1 MARKS
6 KRARKASVASPAGGT
21 SERAKAIDALMAL
34 LAEQSFEQIGLAE
47 VAGRA
52 DLKLSQLRAEFGSV
66 LAIFAA
72 HVKDIDRAVLAGGD
86 ADMTEE
92 PPRERLFDVLMRRL
106 EALAPYKEAVRSV
119 MRSARRNPGLGLAL
133 NAMAVRSQ
141 QWMLTSAGI
150 GASGPKGM
158 VRAQGLALLF
168 ANVLRTWVDDDDDN
182 TQTLAALDRELAR
195 GQRFAGLLDDL
206 CRIPQA
212 ACNFR
217 NRMRTSRRGRRD
229 REDRAAV

>member
-6 KRARKASVASPAGGT
+6 KRARKASVAPPARGT

-119 MRSARRNPGLGLAL
+119 MRSARRNPGLALAL

-141 QWMLTSAGI
+141 SWMLEAAGI
-150 GASGPKGM
+150 GAHGPRGAL
-158 VRAQGLALLF
+158 RAQGAALMF
-168 ANVLRTWVDDDDDN
+168 ARVLSVWVDDEEEGLDR
-182 TQTLAALDRELAR
+182 TMAALDRGLASAER
-195 GQRFAGLLDDL
+195 WEGFIGDL
-206 CRIPQA
+206 CALPACILRGPRRRRHRGEEEAEA
-212 ACNFR
+212 A
-217 NRMRTSRRGRRD
+217 
-229 REDRAAV
+229 

>member
-6 KRARKASVASPAGGT
+6 KRARKASVAPPARGT
-21 SERAKAIDALMAL
+21 TDRDKAIDALMAL

-52 DLKLSQLRAEFGSV
+52 GLKLSQLRAEFGSV

-119 MRSARRNPGLGLAL
+119 MRSARRNPGLALAL

-141 QWMLTSAGI
+141 SWMLEAAGI
-150 GASGPKGM
+150 GARGPRGAL
-158 VRAQGLALLF
+158 RAQGAALMF
-168 ANVLRTWVDDDDDN
+168 ARVLSVWVDDEEEGLDR
-182 TQTLAALDRELAR
+182 TMAALDRGLASAER
-195 GQRFAGLLDDL
+195 WEGFIGDL
-206 CRIPQA
+206 CALPACILRGPRRRRRHRGEQEAEA
-212 ACNFR
+212 A
-217 NRMRTSRRGRRD
+217 
-229 REDRAAV
+229 

>member
-1 MARKS
+1 M
-6 KRARKASVASPAGGT
+6 

-52 DLKLSQLRAEFGSV
+52 GLKLSQLRAEFGSV

-119 MRSARRNPGLGLAL
+119 MRSARRNPGLALAL
-133 NAMAVRSQ
+133 NAVAVRSQ
-141 QWMLTSAGI
+141 SWMLEAAGI
-150 GASGPKGM
+150 GAHGPRGAL
-158 VRAQGLALLF
+158 RAQGAALMF
-168 ANVLRTWVDDDDDN
+168 ARVLSVWVDEEEGLDR
-182 TQTLAALDRELAR
+182 TMAALDRGLASAER
-195 GQRFAGLLDDL
+195 WEGFIGDL
-206 CRIPQA
+206 CALPACILRGPRRRRRHRGEQEAEA
-212 ACNFR
+212 A
-217 NRMRTSRRGRRD
+217 
-229 REDRAAV
+229 